1 MRGMSEWNMSTVGK
15 YLLILAVGLI
25 FSAYMFYSINEK
37 YILRNDAAIEA
48 ALIKVELKLTR
59 ELEKINLAL
68 ETIKVFMENAP
79 RLNRD
84 LYEEISDPFLD
95 ELYGI
100 ITIQYAPALKTIDKG
115 PEYPELNGGGSIS
128 TALNVSSNSSN
139 STGNEDR
146 CYPVL
151 FVSPASHASNLIGQ
165 DTYSYLPVRTAI
177 EQTLGTARIAYANAL
192 FSRREEEIPG
202 GFTTI
207 LAVNDSLSK
216 QTRGIL
222 LAEYDMDEFV
232 EQTLRF
238 ELPYLNIAISEER
251 DSLHPLYSQK
261 DVEVYSRG
269 NTEQVVLRAGD
280 LTWLLRM
287 HPREQYVMYPHAM
300 EAYFIFMLGVAT
312 SILLI
317 VVLRQRDD
325 YSERLDSEV
334 TQRTSELEESNR
346 LKENLLREIHH
357 RVKNNLQIA
366 SSLMNMQKRKV
377 MSPEAVEALN
387 DSQNRILAIALTH
400 QKIYQDKDTKA
411 VNLKE
416 YLNDLVSNQKKFF
429 PHVKYIISSP
439 EILIDLD
446 KAVPLALITSELV
459 TNAAKHAFPENISDP
474 RLEILVTQETEDRV
488 TILLKDNGVGLNQL
502 FDIKKSDGLG
512 FKIIQALCKQ
522 INATFWHRNDNGATF
537 ELEFE
542 NKL

>member
-1 MRGMSEWNMSTVGK
+1 MQGE
-15 YLLILAVGLI
+15 
-25 FSAYMFYSINEK
+25 SA
-37 YILRNDAAIEA
+37 AH
-48 ALIKVELKLTR
+48 
-59 ELEKINLAL
+59 
-68 ETIKVFMENAP
+68 
-79 RLNRD
+79 
-84 LYEEISDPFLD
+84 
-95 ELYGI
+95 G
-100 ITIQYAPALKTIDKG
+100 
-115 PEYPELNGGGSIS
+115 
-128 TALNVSSNSSN
+128 
-139 STGNEDR
+139 
-146 CYPVL
+146 
-151 FVSPASHASNLIGQ
+151 
-165 DTYSYLPVRTAI
+165 
-177 EQTLGTARIAYANAL
+177 
-192 FSRREEEIPG
+192 
-202 GFTTI
+202 
-207 LAVNDSLSK
+207 
-216 QTRGIL
+216 
-222 LAEYDMDEFV
+222 
-232 EQTLRF
+232 
-238 ELPYLNIAISEER
+238 
-251 DSLHPLYSQK
+251 
-261 DVEVYSRG
+261 
-269 NTEQVVLRAGD
+269 
-280 LTWLLRM
+280 
-287 HPREQYVMYPHAM
+287 
-300 EAYFIFMLGVAT
+300 
-312 SILLI
+312 
-317 VVLRQRDD
+317 
-325 YSERLDSEV
+325 